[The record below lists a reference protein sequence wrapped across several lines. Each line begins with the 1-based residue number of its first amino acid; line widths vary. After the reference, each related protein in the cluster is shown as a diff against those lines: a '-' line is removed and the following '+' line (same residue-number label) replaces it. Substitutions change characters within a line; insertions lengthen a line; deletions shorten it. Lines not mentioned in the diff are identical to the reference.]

1 MTELGF
7 GKLLN
12 SVPLFVDDTGVLHI
26 AGNSTYS
33 SRTRHITLRFFFPI
47 ELIKEGRITI
57 HHVATMK
64 QLDDIET
71 KFLGKSTHRYLLELI
86 KTCTKTN
93 LSLIHI

>member
-1 MTELGF
+1 MMTELGF

-86 KTCTKTN
+86 KTYTKT
-93 LSLIHI
+93 HEE